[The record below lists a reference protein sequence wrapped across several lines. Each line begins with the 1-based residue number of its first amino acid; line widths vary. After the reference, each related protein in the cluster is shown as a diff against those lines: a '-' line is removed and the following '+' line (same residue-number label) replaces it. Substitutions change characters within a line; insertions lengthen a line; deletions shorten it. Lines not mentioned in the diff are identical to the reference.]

1 MKIAARDTFRDSIS
15 RGATQMAGEF
25 SMKKPK
31 FPRFLQNTAGQSAVE
46 LTFGFL
52 IFFTLFMGI
61 VEFSH
66 LLYTKVTLQHALR
79 TAGRYMITGRTQ
91 KDGGGNDLPR
101 DQVIHK
107 VFCTNAIAT
116 GVPCPTLGAPNFIFK
131 CPELPSPSN
140 CPVPGGGP
148 DQTVVVTVNLRK
160 PPLMPFFGQ
169 FLPAGGVPFTLSTT
183 WKNEPYTT

>member
-1 MKIAARDTFRDSIS
+1 MQTLNFPPHPQNAR
-15 RGATQMAGEF
+15 
-25 SMKKPK
+25 
-31 FPRFLQNTAGQSAVE
+31 GQAAVE

-79 TAGRYMITGRTQ
+79 TAGRYMVTGRTQ
-91 KDGGGNDLPR
+91 QDADGNNLPR

-107 VFCTNAIAT
+107 VFCSNAIAT
-116 GVPCPTLGAPNFIFK
+116 GVPCPSLGAPNFIFK

-140 CPVPGGGP
+140 CPTPGGGP
-148 DQTVVVTVNLRK
+148 DQMVIVTVNLRK
-160 PPLMPFFGQ
+160 PALMPFFSR
-169 FLPAGGVPFTLSTT
+169 FLPSGGVPFTLSTT
-183 WKNEPYTT
+183 WKNEPYTI

>member
-1 MKIAARDTFRDSIS
+1 MKTVKFLP
-15 RGATQMAGEF
+15 
-25 SMKKPK
+25 KP
-31 FPRFLQNTAGQSAVE
+31 QNAKGQAAVE

-79 TAGRYMITGRTQ
+79 SAGRYMVTGRTQ

-101 DQVIHK
+101 NQVIHK
-107 VFCTNAIAT
+107 VFCSNAIAT
-116 GVPCPTLGAPNFIFK
+116 GIQCPPLADFVFE
-131 CPELPSPSN
+131 CPELPGRN
-140 CPVPGGGP
+140 CTTPGGGP
-148 DQTVVVTVNLRK
+148 DQTVIVKIDVRK
-160 PPLMPFFGQ
+160 PALMPFFGK
-169 FLPAGGVPFTLSTT
+169 FLPTGGVRFTLSTT